1 MMEVSLKQMREW
13 IEKENV
19 SGSTLAEYVDSP
31 TEKDLG
37 IREEFYDDN
46 KVMISALVVLTI
58 AIGLVARFAYELSG
72 DRKMPTPI
80 WETNEKSLDDLIDF
94 ASKTNLYNQEKVNR
108 IIDFLISN
116 HDTINQQKI
125 DKNAILSFV
134 TKN

>member
-1 MMEVSLKQMREW
+1 M
-13 IEKENV
+13 
-19 SGSTLAEYVDSP
+19 
-31 TEKDLG
+31 G
-37 IREEFYDDN
+37 IREEYYDDN

-72 DRKMPTPI
+72 DRKMSTPI
-80 WETNEKSLDDLIDF
+80 WETNEKSLYDLVDF